1 MCYLIVSNE
10 NNEEILW
17 FIHRFGIRNTSL
29 RAVKISSPKVI
40 KLRSRN
46 TCKKSHKKYTSETKT
61 GKNQINNIK

>member
-46 TCKKSHKKYTSETKT
+46 PCKKSHKKYTSETKT